1 MNASLS
7 RAGFQTPASVS
18 LVSIRLV
25 SFPLSRMRAFL
36 SINIRANREIG
47 LKYGSVLPHLR
58 P

>member
-7 RAGFQTPASVS
+7 RPEFQSPASVS

-25 SFPLSRMRAFL
+25 SYSLSRMRAFL
-36 SINIRANREIG
+36 SINIRGNREIG
-47 LKYGSVLPHLR
+47 LKYGRVLPHLR